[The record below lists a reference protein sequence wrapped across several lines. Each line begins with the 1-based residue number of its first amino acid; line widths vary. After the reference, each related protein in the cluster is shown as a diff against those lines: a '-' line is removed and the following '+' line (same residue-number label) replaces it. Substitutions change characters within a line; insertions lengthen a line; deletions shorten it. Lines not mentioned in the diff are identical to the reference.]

1 MSTQRGRILRD
12 TAVGD
17 GLISAS
23 GKQYVFKLEGVWKSD
38 RAPKVDMQVDVDFDD
53 AGQIVAIR
61 AVDATAAAREH
72 AERFMSTAGSTAKQW
87 AADLKTK
94 GAPALAELRAKGAP
108 ALAEMQAKG
117 LPVVKRYVALIGV
130 PTLAAIVAVLLGWF
144 SFAAVSVDFMGQRG
158 SATFYDF
165 LGVLNNPQN
174 GLALLEG
181 RSAGAGLYGFLA
193 IVALLAPL
201 LPHFVKS
208 RRLWLAYCAPGA
220 WMVLAA
226 VIGWWK
232 IRSALSQATG
242 GGGFGGEFGGGELQ
256 ELASGMAR
264 EFMNELW
271 NAISIGLGAYLSLA
285 AASYLAFVGV
295 KRWRAPTTAAAN
307 EPVGKPTPDTP
318 AS

>member
-1 MSTQRGRILRD
+1 LRD

-17 GLISAS
+17 GLISVA
-23 GKQYVFKLEGVWKSD
+23 GKQYPFKLEGVWKSD

-61 AVDATAAAREH
+61 AVDATAAAREQ
-72 AERFMSTAGSTAKQW
+72 AERLLGSAGATAKKL

-108 ALAEMQAKG
+108 ALAEIQAKG
-117 LPVVKRYVALIGV
+117 MPVVKRYVGLIGV
-130 PTLAAIVAVLLGWF
+130 PTLVAILAVLLGWF
-144 SFAAVSVDFMGQRG
+144 FFASVSVDFLGQRG

-165 LGVLNNPQN
+165 LSVLNNPQN

-181 RSAGAGLYGFLA
+181 RGAGAGFYGFIA
-193 IVALLAPL
+193 IVALFAPL

-208 RRLWLAYCAPGA
+208 RRLWLAYCAPAA

-226 VIGWWK
+226 LIGWWR
-232 IRSALSQATG
+232 IRSAMSGSMGGGG
-242 GGGFGGEFGGGELQ
+242 GGGFGGELQ
-256 ELASGMAR
+256 ELQNSMAR

-271 NAISIGLGAYLSLA
+271 NAISIGFGAYLAIA
-285 AASYLAFVGV
+285 AAAYLAFVGI
-295 KRWRAPTTAAAN
+295 RRYRAPSVDTAVPAPAA
-307 EPVGKPTPDTP
+307 
-318 AS
+318 